1 MYSIMDVI
9 KWLKMT
15 ETSLFGMKSKCNNVY
30 SLVQVFQALLLYPCF
45 MIRNPYR
52 FGGSSLSHLLD
63 CKKDV
68 FYRFMSNPKIDWRKL
83 VYYLNLQLWSKVK
96 VRSEHKERLTCLIV
110 DDTDFPKTGRCIENI
125 GRVHSHVQNKC
136 ILGFK
141 ALFLAITNGT
151 SQLILDFA
159 LLGEKGKKGNYGMS
173 DKELQQRFTKKRDDE
188 DALQERIKEYSTKNT
203 ELTIEMIKR
212 AISKGFR
219 FRYVLADSW
228 FTCKDMI
235 HFIRSR
241 HIKCDYLGM
250 IKVGENGKTKY
261 LFNGKSYTA
270 SGEFSK
276 KWS

>member
-1 MYSIMDVI
+1 MPVHKVTDFLSEISSFLKKDDAHNAMYSIMDVI

-52 FGGSSLSHLLD
+52 FGDSSLSHLLD

-83 VYYLNLQLWSKVK
+83 VYYLNLQLWSKIR
-96 VRSEHKERLTCLIV
+96 VRSEHKEGLTCLIV

-141 ALFLAITNGT
+141 ALFLAITDGT

-173 DKELQQRFTKKRDDE
+173 DKELQQRFIKKRDDK
-188 DALQERIKEYSTKNT
+188 DALQERIKEYSTKKT
-203 ELTIEMIKR
+203 DLTIDMIRR
-212 AISKGFR
+212 AISKGVR

-241 HIKCDYLGM
+241 QPGND
-250 IKVGENGKTKY
+250 
-261 LFNGKSYTA
+261 
-270 SGEFSK
+270 
-276 KWS
+276 